1 MAELLPTE
9 FFPLL
14 ESKCLAYVSKVSL
27 TSSFYS
33 PVPRRDMTHPFPHQ
47 EVRRRVSLAFE
58 EVNNDC
64 TILPFCHNLLS
75 IFFDLFG
82 IVEIHLYGQNGPES
96 NMVDLLLL

>member
-47 EVRRRVSLAFE
+47 SG
-58 EVNNDC
+58 
-64 TILPFCHNLLS
+64 T
-75 IFFDLFG
+75 
-82 IVEIHLYGQNGPES
+82 PEG
-96 NMVDLLLL
+96 LTRI